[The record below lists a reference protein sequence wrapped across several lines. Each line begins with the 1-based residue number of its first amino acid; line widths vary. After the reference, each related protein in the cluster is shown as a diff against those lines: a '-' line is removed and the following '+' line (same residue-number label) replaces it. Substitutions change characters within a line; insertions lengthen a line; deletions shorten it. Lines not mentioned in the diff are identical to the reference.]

1 LVFNFIKDRHPIGRN
16 KGMKSLSIFA
26 IALLLFRAAE
36 GQYVE
41 KVSFD
46 AADSTNGYYLAIP
59 PTSQTIRG
67 VLVFFCTFRSPES
80 LLPETRLHNIA
91 AAGDLLTIYASLGRQ
106 LLPDTATIGRV
117 NRVLQ
122 HVAGKYAVDT
132 ASFVLGGFD
141 DAGIV
146 VLRYTEM
153 AYENPG
159 RFSLR
164 PRAVFAVASTVD
176 LTGLYRVSE
185 RVIKSNYFP
194 PAVNDARFYLDALNK
209 EYGSPKDHPERYREA
224 SPFVSEGEA
233 PGNEQYLRQIPIR
246 LYYDGDIGWQL
257 SARRKS
263 LYDTNIPDG
272 TELINRLLL
281 AGNKQAEFIAS
292 RSPGVRSNGARNAT
306 AMSIVDE
313 TDCILWIKRVLHIL
327 DPSNPQA
334 WSAPYKFP
342 QPDGW
347 NMEQSYVPGPNSVHL
362 GLRAIEDIRFP
373 PGWGV
378 AGSEEYW
385 SVAYL
390 FWLDGGQ
397 KIDANVLQRNLKIY
411 YDDLIAGAL
420 IRRNISVPPGTVKP
434 VQVTIQKL
442 KAEPDDLETY
452 TGTIAMFDYMGK
464 KPMTLNYLVHLK
476 SCADPGHVP
485 LFLEISPQPFGHP
498 LWAKL
503 KEVKQKFVCVP

>member
-1 LVFNFIKDRHPIGRN
+1 
-16 KGMKSLSIFA
+16 MKSLSILA
-26 IALLLFRAAE
+26 LALLLFCAAE
-36 GQYVE
+36 GQSME

-59 PTSQTIRG
+59 PGSQTIRG

-91 AAGDLLTIYASLGRQ
+91 AAGDLLTIYASLGRE
-106 LLPDTATIGRV
+106 LLPDTVTIGRI
-117 NRVLQ
+117 NTVLR
-122 HVAGKYAVDT
+122 HVAGKYAADT
-132 ASFVLGGFD
+132 THFVLGGFAE
-141 DAGIV
+141 AGTI
-146 VLRYTEM
+146 VLRYAEM
-153 AYENPG
+153 AYENPA

-164 PRAVFAVASTVD
+164 PRAVFAVASYVD

-185 RVIKSNYFP
+185 HQIKKNFFP
-194 PAVNDARFYLDALNK
+194 PTVNDAHFFLDVMNK
-209 EYGSPKDHPERYREA
+209 EYGSLKDNPQRYREA
-224 SPFVSEGEA
+224 SPFVSGDEA
-233 PGNEQYLRQIPIR
+233 PGNEQYLRQIPVR
-246 LYYDGDIGWQL
+246 LYYDNDIVWQL
-257 SARRKS
+257 DARRNS

-281 AGNKQAEFIAS
+281 AGNKQAEFVAS
-292 RSPGVRSNGARNAT
+292 HSPGMRSNGIRNAT

-313 TDCILWIKRVLHIL
+313 TDCILWMKRVLHIL
-327 DPSNPQA
+327 DASNPQA
-334 WSAPYKFP
+334 WAAPYKLP
-342 QPDGW
+342 LPDGW
-347 NMEQSYVPGPNSVHL
+347 RSEESYVPGPNSVHL

-397 KIDANVLQRNLKIY
+397 KIDASVLQRNLKTY

-420 IRRNISVPPGTVKP
+420 IRRNVNVPPGTVKP

-442 KAEPDDLETY
+442 RAEPDDLETY
-452 TGTIAMFDYMGK
+452 SGTIAMFDYLGK

-503 KEVKQKFVCVP
+503 KEVKQKFVCEP